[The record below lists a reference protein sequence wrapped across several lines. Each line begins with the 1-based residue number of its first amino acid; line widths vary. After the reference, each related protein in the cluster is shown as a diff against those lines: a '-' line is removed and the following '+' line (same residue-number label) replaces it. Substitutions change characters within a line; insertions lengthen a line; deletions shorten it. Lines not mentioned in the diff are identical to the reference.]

1 MEPSRS
7 TASADRLAAICGWL
21 GVAAI
26 VLGAWTASAGN
37 LRGRRPLPEGVRSPI
52 LALELIRAGNVL
64 PEIAPTGPEQ
74 RQLAKS
80 IKIDFGFIA
89 AYTLFFV
96 AVGVFASA
104 AAGRVGKRAAFV
116 IVAAGIGAALF
127 DVLENRAMLALL
139 DHRAGPAP
147 RVPSLWKWRLIFVA
161 VLASV
166 PVLIDRTARPFRQ
179 IVGYLG
185 VVFAVAASLEGLVGT

>member
-89 AYTLFFV
+89 AYTMFFV
-96 AVGVFASA
+96 AGCVLSSA
-104 AAGRVGKRAAFV
+104 AGGRAVQRAAFV
-116 IVAAGIGAALF
+116 IVGEGRRAA
-127 DVLENRAMLALL
+127 
-139 DHRAGPAP
+139 
-147 RVPSLWKWRLIFVA
+147 
-161 VLASV
+161 
-166 PVLIDRTARPFRQ
+166 
-179 IVGYLG
+179 
-185 VVFAVAASLEGLVGT
+185 